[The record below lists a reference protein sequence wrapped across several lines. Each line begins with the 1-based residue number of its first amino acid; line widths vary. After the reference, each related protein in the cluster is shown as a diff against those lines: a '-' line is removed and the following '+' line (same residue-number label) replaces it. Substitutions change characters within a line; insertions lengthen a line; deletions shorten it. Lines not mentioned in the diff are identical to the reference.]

1 MHLDPQNIREID
13 LFRDLSSDELD
24 KILPVVHPVKI
35 FEGERLIREG
45 DASQTLF
52 IIVSGN
58 YLVYFKDGRSFTLH
72 KKGDMIGWSTIA
84 SPFAYHESAVA
95 LTDGEALIIPI
106 EEFLYLMQ
114 LDSDLGDKITK
125 RVTETVRQRKAFV
138 NEARNE
144 MRTEKK

>member
-13 LFRDLSSDELD
+13 LFRDLSSGELD

-45 DASQTLF
+45 DTSQTLY
-52 IIVSGN
+52 IIISGN

-84 SPFAYHESAVA
+84 SPFTYHESAVA

-114 LDSDLGDKITK
+114 LDSDLGNKITK

-138 NEARNE
+138 NETRNE
-144 MRTEKK
+144 TRTEKK

>member
-1 MHLDPQNIREID
+1 MHLDSQNIREMD
-13 LFRDLSSDELD
+13 LFRDLSPNELD

-45 DASQTLF
+45 DTSQTLY
-52 IIVSGN
+52 IIISGN
-58 YLVYFKDGRSFTLH
+58 YLVYFKDGRAFTLQ

-84 SPFAYHESAVA
+84 SPFTYHESAVA

-114 LDSDLGDKITK
+114 LDSDLGNKITK
-125 RVTETVRQRKAFV
+125 RVTETVRQRKAFI
-138 NEARNE
+138 NET
-144 MRTEKK
+144 RTEKE

>member
-45 DASQTLF
+45 DTSQTLY
-52 IIVSGN
+52 IIISGN
-58 YLVYFKDGRSFTLH
+58 YLVYFKDGRAFTLH
-72 KKGDMIGWSTIA
+72 QKGDMIGWSTIA
-84 SPFAYHESAVA
+84 SPFTYHESAVA
-95 LTDGEALIIPI
+95 LTNGEALIIPI

-114 LDSDLGDKITK
+114 LDSDLGNKITK
-125 RVTETVRQRKAFV
+125 RVTETVRQRKAFI
-138 NEARNE
+138 NETRNE
-144 MRTEKK
+144 TRTEKK